1 MYCPKCNVEI
11 SENAKFCHN
20 CGCNLEQST
29 NGEVNINS
37 VQISKHQSLSEFNK
51 NLENSKEFIK
61 YNPYDYRIDKE
72 DAEDARFTA
81 SLWSFSLSLVIV
93 LLLAISGFP
102 FGAGVILFL
111 LLWGISYGII
121 SLMLAKPK
129 SSQLPMQT
137 KLSEMRTNLDEHN
150 MQILKNRIVDIYS
163 ENGFGTI
170 SKEIILDDIR
180 RFTYSSQTIIVDD
193 IVKTFGYFTLHFNS
207 YSGKCDKEEIKSC
220 QYKDVIRYEVID
232 KTTSTQIASSQTSSN
247 VGKAIGGA
255 IVSELI
261 TGEAVSGAVIG
272 SSGGRNTKTTY
283 KTTKKEN
290 YDVIL
295 YLNRLNDSI
304 ITINTNDREK
314 LSEIISVL
322 EYILQYNATKEV

>member
-1 MYCPKCNVEI
+1 MNCPKCNVEI

-29 NGEVNINS
+29 NGEVNINNAH
-37 VQISKHQSLSEFNK
+37 ISKHQSLSEFNK

-61 YNPYDYRIDKE
+61 YNPYDYRVVNKE
-72 DAEDARFTA
+72 NTEDFRFTV
-81 SLWSFSLSLVIV
+81 WSFSISLVIV
-93 LLLAISGFP
+93 LLLAISGLT
-102 FGAGVILFL
+102 FGAGVIVFL

-121 SLMLAKPK
+121 SSIFAEPK

-272 SSGGRNTKTTY
+272 SSGGRNSKTTY

>member
-1 MYCPKCNVEI
+1 MNCPKCNADI
-11 SENAKFCHN
+11 SENAKFCNN
-20 CGCNLEQST
+20 CGCKLEQST
-29 NGEVNINS
+29 NDEVNINS

-72 DAEDARFTA
+72 DAEDSRFVS
-81 SLWSFSLSLVIV
+81 SLWSFSISLVFC
-93 LLLAISGFP
+93 LFLTISGLP
-102 FGAGVILFL
+102 FGAAVILFL
-111 LLWGISYGII
+111 LLWGISYWII
-121 SLMLAKPK
+121 SSIFAEPK
-129 SSQLPMQT
+129 SSQLSMQT
-137 KLSEMRTNLDEHN
+137 KLPKMRADLDEHN

-193 IVKTFGYFTLHFNS
+193 IVKTFGYFALHFNS

-272 SSGGRNTKTTY
+272 SSGGRNSKTTY

>member
-1 MYCPKCNVEI
+1 MNCPKCNVEI

-29 NGEVNINS
+29 NGEVNINNAH
-37 VQISKHQSLSEFNK
+37 ISKHQSLSEFNK

-61 YNPYDYRIDKE
+61 YNPYDYRVVNKE
-72 DAEDARFTA
+72 NTEDFRFTV
-81 SLWSFSLSLVIV
+81 WSFSISLVIV
-93 LLLAISGFP
+93 LLLAISGLT
-102 FGAGVILFL
+102 FGAGVIVFL

-121 SLMLAKPK
+121 SSIFAEPK

-193 IVKTFGYFTLHFNS
+193 VVKNFGYFTLHFNS

-220 QYKDVIRYEVID
+220 QYKDIIRYEVID

-272 SSGGRNTKTTY
+272 SSGGRNSKTTY

>member
-1 MYCPKCNVEI
+1 MNCPECNADI

-20 CGCNLEQST
+20 CGCKLEQST
-29 NGEVNINS
+29 NDEVNINNA
-37 VQISKHQSLSEFNK
+37 QISKHQSLSEFNK

-72 DAEDARFTA
+72 DAEDSRFVS
-81 SLWSFSLSLVIV
+81 SLWSFSISLVIC
-93 LLLAISGFP
+93 LFLTITGLP
-102 FGAGVILFL
+102 FGAAVILFL
-111 LLWGISYGII
+111 LLWGISYWII
-121 SLMLAKPK
+121 SEPK

-137 KLSEMRTNLDEHN
+137 KLSKMRTDLDEHN
-150 MQILKNRIVDIYS
+150 MQILKNRIVEIYS
-163 ENGFGTI
+163 ENGFETI

-180 RFTYSSQTIIVDD
+180 RFTYFSQTIIVDD
-193 IVKTFGYFTLHFNS
+193 VVKIFGYFTLHFNS

-220 QYKDVIRYEVID
+220 QYKDIIRYEVID

-304 ITINTNDREK
+304 ITINTNDRGK

-322 EYILQYNATKEV
+322 EYILQYNAIKEV

>member
-1 MYCPKCNVEI
+1 MNCPKCNADI
-11 SENAKFCHN
+11 SENAKFCNN
-20 CGCNLEQST
+20 CGCKLEQST
-29 NGEVNINS
+29 NDEVNINS

-61 YNPYDYRIDKE
+61 YNPYDYRVVNKE
-72 DAEDARFTA
+72 NTEDFRFTV
-81 SLWSFSLSLVIV
+81 WSFSISLIII
-93 LLLAISGFP
+93 LLLAISGLT
-102 FGAGVILFL
+102 FGVGVIVFL

-121 SLMLAKPK
+121 SSIFAEPK
-129 SSQLPMQT
+129 SSQLSMQT
-137 KLSEMRTNLDEHN
+137 KLSKMRADLDEHN
-150 MQILKNRIVDIYS
+150 MQILKNRIVDIYL
-163 ENGFGTI
+163 ENGFETI

-180 RFTYSSQTIIVDD
+180 RFTYFSQTIIVDD
-193 IVKTFGYFTLHFNS
+193 VVKNFGYFTLHFNS
-207 YSGKCDKEEIKSC
+207 YSGQCDKEEIKSC
-220 QYKDVIRYEVID
+220 QYKDIIRYEVID

-304 ITINTNDREK
+304 ITINTNDREE